1 MTHTDYICHSNGTAR
16 SPHLG
21 VKFLCTT
28 CGPCAKMCQQR
39 QTRIRATIGND
50 VTVWPRTA
58 HNTYTIVVVVISL
71 WPHTHAHTCSSLV
84 HTRRTGNVF
93 VKHKKRR
100 TVQALAALLGL
111 AVAEL
116 LGADRCGRHTGD
128 NRHNLEPLHV
138 DELPE
143 KRLGENTVNNIG

>member
-1 MTHTDYICHSNGTAR
+1 MTHTDCHSNGTAR

-28 CGPCAKMCQQR
+28 CGPCAKMRQQR
-39 QTRIRATIGND
+39 QTRIQATTIGND

-58 HNTYTIVVVVISL
+58 HNTYTIVVVVFFRFGHTHT
-71 WPHTHAHTCSSLV
+71 HTHAALSCTHAELEMFWLNT
-84 HTRRTGNVF
+84 
-93 VKHKKRR
+93 KKRR

-143 KRLGENTVNNIG
+143 KRLGENTVKIIG